1 MPKDEIELKNVKKDE
16 DISFVKTISK
26 TISGAFVN
34 TVSVPTYDLPGNFGV
49 RVTEVMPTDL
59 CNVYTDQRNNMFLGY
74 SCDSRP
80 SNVPQLME
88 QPD

>member
-1 MPKDEIELKNVKKDE
+1 MPKDEIELRNVKKDE

-34 TVSVPTYDLPGNFGV
+34 TVSVPTYELPGNFGA

-80 SNVPQLME
+80 SYVPQLME